1 MNKTISSVVKGR
13 FIKFGLIFM
22 LVGIILPFL
31 LLNIIL
37 SNEFRIDSIKWVS
50 IPLMIIAA
58 LVTISIW
65 SRLIYSG
72 IRRKNFSEMSR
83 SVTVLSSFFVWFA
96 YVLIKNGNNL
106 SNLVYFTLQYA
117 GYFVLLFSLFA
128 LWRVVL
134 LHAGVHVRFILKNR
148 QYRRLFIAIIGVYAL
163 FYLFASGMFLLPNS
177 EKLPNSTN
185 GFIQMYESYGLL
197 TSWPTV
203 EFWWPTVSLAGS
215 LSLDALL
222 LFVTIT
228 GFMGIS
234 MTLLIYGWRTSSNQ
248 NFGIKGM
255 GSTVGSGVAVTFVSF
270 SCCSLPFLYPLL
282 LLLLSSTA
290 AESMAALM
298 VHQAGLFFNLM
309 QMAILSLMS
318 ITVIFMV
325 TRLKRVEANACKV
338 GLMNLNQLEN

>member
-1 MNKTISSVVKGR
+1 MNKTASSVVKDR
-13 FIKFGLIFM
+13 FIKFGFVFL
-22 LVGIILPFL
+22 LVGITLPFIL
-31 LLNIIL
+31 LGIIQ
-37 SNEFRIDSIKWVS
+37 SNEFRIDSIQWLS

-72 IRRKNFSEMSR
+72 IQRKNISETSR
-83 SVTVLSSFFVWFA
+83 SVVVLSSFFVWFA
-96 YVLIKNGNNL
+96 FVLIKNGNNL
-106 SNLVYFTLQYA
+106 SNLVYFTLHYA

-134 LHAGVHVRFILKNR
+134 LHAGGPVRSILKNH
-148 QYRRLFIAIIGVYAL
+148 QYRRLFIGIIGVYGL

-185 GFIQMYESYGLL
+185 GFIQMYDSYGLL
-197 TSWPTV
+197 TSWPTM
-203 EFWWPTVSLAGS
+203 EFWLPAVSLAGS

-228 GFMGIS
+228 GFMGTS

-248 NFGIKGM
+248 NFGVKGVS
-255 GSTVGSGVAVTFVSF
+255 STVGSGVAVTFVSF
-270 SCCSLPFLYPLL
+270 SCCSLPLLYPLL

-298 VHQAGLFFNLM
+298 VHQAGLLFNLM
-309 QMAILSLMS
+309 QMAILSLMAV
-318 ITVIFMV
+318 TVIYMAK
-325 TRLKRVEANACKV
+325 RLKQIHVTCEV
-338 GLMNLNQLEN
+338 GSMN